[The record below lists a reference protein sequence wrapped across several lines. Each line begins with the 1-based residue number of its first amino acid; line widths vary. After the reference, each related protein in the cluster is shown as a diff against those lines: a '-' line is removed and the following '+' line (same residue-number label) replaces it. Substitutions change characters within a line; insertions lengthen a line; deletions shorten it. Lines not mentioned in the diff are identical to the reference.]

1 MGTLNQTLPGLFEL
15 DAMDRP
21 DGDGFLQMVYSMTEM
36 QDILKDIPFFQAN
49 DRTSHKYVR
58 NTGLVSG
65 TWVDLNDG
73 ITASKGVMAP
83 DRAEIGMLESRLVAD
98 KRMASIEPNFE
109 AYVEQLAKPHYE
121 GLSNDMADAIV
132 NGTMSGGYHFNSIEA
147 HITDSSQ
154 TDQFGQKMCHTFGG
168 SSTLS
173 SMLAIDWGPNKVY
186 GVYPRGHRNY
196 GVEKYEYGG
205 DQLTDGVNSSDMRSY
220 VCDFAWHMGLV
231 IADDRCIRRIANM
244 EPTGSLYNPRAST
257 FSVYPIID
265 ALLSMHNMGRTAILY
280 TNRAIFGMLWK
291 AAKADSTVNYTGQ
304 NPWDQ
309 PNYEFSGTRIRFSDS
324 LLTTETQV
332 S

>member
-1 MGTLNQTLPGLFEL
+1 MSTLNQTLPGLYDL
-15 DAMDRP
+15 DSMDRP
-21 DGDGFLQMVYSMTEM
+21 DGDGFLQMIYSMTEQ
-36 QDILKDIPFFQAN
+36 QDILKDIPFFEAN

-65 TWVDLNDG
+65 TWVKLNDG
-73 ITASKGVMAP
+73 ISASKGVMAP
-83 DRAEIGMLESRLVAD
+83 DRADIGMLESRMIVD
-98 KRMASIEPNFE
+98 KRFANIEPNFE

-132 NGTMSGGYHFNSIEA
+132 NGTLSGGYSFHSIEA

-168 SSTLS
+168 STTLS
-173 SMLAIDWGPNKVY
+173 SMLAVEWGRDMVY
-186 GVYPRGHRNY
+186 GVYPRGHKNN
-196 GVEKYEYGG
+196 GVEKHEYGG

-220 VCDFAWHMGLV
+220 VCDFAWNMGLV

-244 EPTGSLYNPRAST
+244 EPTGALYNPRAST
-257 FSVYPIID
+257 FSVFPIID
-265 ALLSMHNMGRTAILY
+265 AVLSMRNMGRNAILY

-291 AAKADSTVNYTGQ
+291 AAKSDSTVNYDNK
-304 NPWDQ
+304 NPWNQ
-309 PNYEFSGTRIRFSDS
+309 PDYTFSGNRIRFSDS
-324 LLTTETQV
+324 LLTTETQI